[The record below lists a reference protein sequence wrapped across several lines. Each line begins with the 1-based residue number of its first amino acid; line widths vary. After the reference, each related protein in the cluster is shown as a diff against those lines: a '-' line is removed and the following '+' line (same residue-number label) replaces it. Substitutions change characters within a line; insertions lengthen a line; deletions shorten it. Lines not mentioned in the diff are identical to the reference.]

1 MVFDPSDPLN
11 KESDFELQGLTSSE
25 FGQVQEREEVPSKMP
40 ELRSLEFVI
49 HAKVDADLVSD
60 PTTR

>member
-25 FGQVQEREEVPSKMP
+25 FGQVQGREEIPSKMP

-49 HAKVDADLVSD
+49 RAKVDADLVSD